1 MNLRCPD
8 PAAESL
14 LRLLAGQALS
24 RAGGAPLVPGNSA
37 RILKDAGE
45 HYPVWLSAIGTAR
58 RTVFFENYIFADDEV
73 GREFVLALAAK
84 AREGVRVRVIYDWL
98 GSFSARRRLWR
109 PLLDAGGEAR
119 CFNPPRLASPFGWVA
134 RDHRKMLAV
143 DGRIG
148 FVTGLCVSR
157 KWLGDPTKAIAPWR
171 DTGIEVRGPGVAGLE
186 QAFAQMWAA
195 TGAPL
200 AAEELTKPSHIGE
213 AGDVAL
219 RVLPAVPNIAG
230 LYRLDQLIAA
240 MARETL
246 WLTDAYFVGV
256 APYVQAL
263 RAAALDGVD
272 VRLLV
277 PGSSD
282 LPLVSSL
289 SRSGYRPLLEA
300 GIRVF
305 EWNGS
310 MLHAKTAVAD
320 GRWARI
326 GSTNLNLS
334 SWLGN
339 YELDV
344 AVEDRRFAEAMEQM
358 YQEDIANATEIVL
371 DSRRGVC
378 AAAGGRLRPR
388 RKAAGGSAARAAAGA
403 LRLGNTVGAAI
414 ADRRVL
420 GPAEAGIM
428 TGAGL
433 GLLGLALIGVL
444 WPLVIA
450 LPLALLAGW
459 AAVSLLIRA
468 RALRATASR
477 SAVMEYPAR
486 AARLPGGPQAPPQNP
501 PR

>member
-24 RAGGAPLVPGNSA
+24 RAGGAPLVAGNA
-37 RILKDAGE
+37 VRILKDAGE

-58 RTVFFENYIFADDEV
+58 RIVLFENYIFADDEV
-73 GREFVLALAAK
+73 GREFVAALTAK
-84 AREGVRVRVIYDWL
+84 AREGVRVRLIYDWL
-98 GSFSARRRLWR
+98 GSFRTSRRLWQ
-109 PLLDAGGEAR
+109 PLLDAGGEVR

-148 FVTGLCVSR
+148 FVTGLCVSC
-157 KWLGDPTKAIAPWR
+157 KWLGDPAKRIAPWR
-171 DTGIEVRGPGVAGLE
+171 DTGIEVRGPGVAGIE

-195 TGAPL
+195 IGPAL
-200 AAEELTKPSHIGE
+200 AAEELTQPEQMAE

-240 MARETL
+240 MARKTL

-282 LPLVSSL
+282 LPLLNSV

-326 GSTNLNLS
+326 GSTNLNLA

-344 AVEDRRFAEAMEQM
+344 AIEDLRFARAMEEM
-358 YQEDIANATEIVL
+358 YEEDLANATEIVL
-371 DSRRGVC
+371 DARRRVC
-378 AAAGGRLRPR
+378 SAGGHAHRRP
-388 RKAAGGSAARAAAGA
+388 APAGGSTARAAAGA
-403 LRLGNTVGAAI
+403 LRIGNTVGAAI
-414 ADRRVL
+414 TDRRVL

-428 TGAGL
+428 TGVAL
-433 GLLGLALIGVL
+433 AFLALAAIAIL
-444 WPLVIA
+444 WPLAIA
-450 LPLALLAGW
+450 LPLALLACW
-459 AAVSLLIRA
+459 SAVSLLIRA
-468 RALRATASR
+468 RELRAAGRRKS
-477 SAVMEYPAR
+477 
-486 AARLPGGPQAPPQNP
+486 
-501 PR
+501 

>member
-1 MNLRCPD
+1 MTLRCSD
-8 PAAESL
+8 PAAESA
-14 LRLLAGQALS
+14 LRLLAGQAFS
-24 RAGGAPLVPGNSA
+24 RAGGAPLVLGNSA

-45 HYPVWLSAIGTAR
+45 HYPAWLAAIGAAQ
-58 RTVFFENYIFADDEV
+58 RTIFFENYIFADDEV
-73 GREFVLALAAK
+73 GREFVAALTAK
-84 AREGVRVRVIYDWL
+84 ARTGVRVRVIYDWL
-98 GSFSARRRLWR
+98 GSLGISRKVWR
-109 PLLDAGGEAR
+109 PLVEAGGEVC
-119 CFNPPRLASPFGWVA
+119 CFNPPRLASPLGWLT

-143 DGRIG
+143 DGCIG
-148 FVTGLCVSR
+148 FVTGLYVSR
-157 KWLGDPTKAIAPWR
+157 KWLGDPTRGIAPWR
-171 DTGIEVRGPGVAGLE
+171 DTGIEMRGPAVVGIE

-195 TGAPL
+195 IGPPI
-200 AAEELTKPSHIGE
+200 AADELTQPGQIGD

-219 RVLPAVPNIAG
+219 RVLAAVPNIAA

-240 MARETL
+240 MARERL
-246 WLTDAYFVGV
+246 WLTDAYFIGM

-282 LPLVSSL
+282 LPVIRSL

-326 GSTNLNLS
+326 GSSNLNVA

-339 YELDV
+339 YELDA
-344 AVEDRRFAEAMEQM
+344 AVEDRPFATAMERM
-358 YQEDIANATEIVL
+358 HEEDIANATEIVL
-371 DSRRGVC
+371 DARRGVC
-378 AAAGGRLRPR
+378 AAGGATRAR
-388 RKAAGGSAARAAAGA
+388 RARNGGSTARVAAGA
-403 LRLGNTVGAAI
+403 LRIGNTVGAAI

-428 TGAGL
+428 AVA
-433 GLLGLALIGVL
+433 GLALLAVAVIGIL
-444 WPLVIA
+444 WPLALA

-468 RALRATASR
+468 RRLH
-477 SAVMEYPAR
+477 
-486 AARLPGGPQAPPQNP
+486 AAR
-501 PR
+501 RRK

>member
-1 MNLRCPD
+1 MNLRRAD
-8 PAAESL
+8 PAAESM
-14 LRLLAGQALS
+14 LRLLAEQALS
-24 RAGGAPLVPGNSA
+24 RAGGAPLVPGNAA

-45 HYPVWLSAIGTAR
+45 HYPAWLAVIGAAR
-58 RTVFFENYIFADDEV
+58 RTVLFENYIFADDEV
-73 GREFVLALAAK
+73 GREFVAALAAK
-84 AREGVRVRVIYDWL
+84 AREGVRVRLIYDWL
-98 GSFSARRRLWR
+98 GSFSAGRRLWQ
-109 PLLDAGGEAR
+109 PLLEAGGEVR
-119 CFNPPRLASPFGWVA
+119 GFNPPRLASPFGWLA

-148 FVTGLCVSR
+148 FVTGLCA
-157 KWLGDPTKAIAPWR
+157 AI
-171 DTGIEVRGPGVAGLE
+171 
-186 QAFAQMWAA
+186 
-195 TGAPL
+195 GAPL
-200 AAEELTKPSHIGE
+200 AAQELTPPGQIEE
-213 AGDVAL
+213 AGDVSL

-240 MARETL
+240 MARERL

-282 LPLVSSL
+282 LLLLNLL

-326 GSTNLNLS
+326 GSTNLNVA

-344 AVEDRRFAEAMEQM
+344 AAEDRRFARAMEQM
-358 YQEDIANATEIVL
+358 YEEDLANATEIVL
-371 DSRRGVC
+371 DARRRVC
-378 AAAGGRLRPR
+378 PAGEPAPRPR
-388 RKAAGGSAARAAAGA
+388 RASGGSTARAAAGA
-403 LRLGNTVGAAI
+403 AHRQHRRRGDCRPACAGAGRSRHH
-414 ADRRVL
+414 DRRR
-420 GPAEAGIM
+420 AGLSRAGRDRHPLAARDRASPR
-428 TGAGL
+428 GAGVVVR
-433 GLLGLALIGVL
+433 GF
-444 WPLVIA
+444 
-450 LPLALLAGW
+450 
-459 AAVSLLIRA
+459 AA
-468 RALRATASR
+468 
-477 SAVMEYPAR
+477 YPRAR
-486 AARLPGGPQAPPQNP
+486 AARRGQAASLTVP
-501 PR
+501 